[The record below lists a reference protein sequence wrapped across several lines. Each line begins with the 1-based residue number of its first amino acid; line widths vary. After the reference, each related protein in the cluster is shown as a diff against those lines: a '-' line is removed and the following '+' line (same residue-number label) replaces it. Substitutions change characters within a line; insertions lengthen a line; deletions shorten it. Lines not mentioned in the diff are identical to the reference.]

1 LKRRLILGVTG
12 ASGATLAYRMAQYL
26 AERDDIET
34 HGIISDAAKLTFTQ
48 ETGAPFSKLKEL
60 FDKLYDSKN
69 IGASIA
75 SGSYYHDGMMVLP
88 CSIKTL
94 SAVANCYSSDL
105 ISRAADVS
113 LKEGRQLLLAV
124 RETPFHSGHL
134 ELMGRASKMGAII
147 YPPIP
152 AFYAKLDSVEKMVDI
167 CLGRMLSRMG
177 IENDLY
183 DAWQGLG
190 STE

>member
-1 LKRRLILGVTG
+1 
-12 ASGATLAYRMAQYL
+12 
-26 AERDDIET
+26 
-34 HGIISDAAKLTFTQ
+34 
-48 ETGAPFSKLKEL
+48 
-60 FDKLYDSKN
+60 
-69 IGASIA
+69 
-75 SGSYYHDGMMVLP
+75 
-88 CSIKTL
+88 
-94 SAVANCYSSDL
+94 
-105 ISRAADVS
+105 
-113 LKEGRQLLLAV
+113 
-124 RETPFHSGHL
+124 
-134 ELMGRASKMGAII
+134 MGRASKMGAII